1 MKNIIELR
9 RKNQRMRRDGRC
21 REDYPQQQCTVPDI
35 VCFSKRFKILS
46 LRKGF
51 QFVNFAKFAEGVV
64 FGF

>member
-1 MKNIIELR
+1 
-9 RKNQRMRRDGRC
+9 MRRDGRC

-35 VCFSKRFKILS
+35 VCSSKRFKILS